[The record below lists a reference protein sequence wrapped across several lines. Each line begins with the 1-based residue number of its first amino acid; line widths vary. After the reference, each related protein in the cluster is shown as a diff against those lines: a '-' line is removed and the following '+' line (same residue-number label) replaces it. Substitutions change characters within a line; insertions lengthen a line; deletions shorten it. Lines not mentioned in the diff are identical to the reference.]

1 MENLKIDT
9 SKKKKFLMKNK
20 NSEFGMQSS
29 LRTIRKTWCLVDRFC
44 QVGRQQISWL
54 NGLDVFYSCFSNY
67 MAQKITDQRVN
78 KQKNRVGPAEK
89 KTEFF
94 DLRGKNFFN
103 KLIFDQQLAVEI
115 FSTRGKKFCF
125 FRLDQL

>member
-9 SKKKKFLMKNK
+9 SEKEFLMKNK

-67 MAQKITDQRVN
+67 MAQKITDQKVN
-78 KQKNRVGPAEK
+78 KQKNRVGPAK
-89 KTEFF
+89 KN
-94 DLRGKNFFN
+94 LNFSILGVKISLTN
-103 KLIFDQQLAVEI
+103 
-115 FSTRGKKFCF
+115 
-125 FRLDQL
+125 

>member
-1 MENLKIDT
+1 MNSAISVICINYLLLILLVLQVR
-9 SKKKKFLMKNK
+9 KKYLMKNK

-78 KQKNRVGPAEK
+78 KQKHRVGPTEK
-89 KTEFF
+89 KPE
-94 DLRGKNFFN
+94 L
-103 KLIFDQQLAVEI
+103 LILGVKI
-115 FSTRGKKFCF
+115 SLTN
-125 FRLDQL
+125 

>member
-9 SKKKKFLMKNK
+9 SEKKILMKNK

-44 QVGRQQISWL
+44 QGRQQISWL

-78 KQKNRVGPAEK
+78 KQKKTELVQLKE

-115 FSTRGKKFCF
+115 FSTRGKKGNIFWK
-125 FRLDQL
+125 FRR

>member
-1 MENLKIDT
+1 MQVQGIFLLNN
-9 SKKKKFLMKNK
+9 SKKTGGAHAPCAPPIVTSL
-20 NSEFGMQSS
+20 QSS

-78 KQKNRVGPAEK
+78 KQKHRVGPAEK
-89 KTEFF
+89 KPE
-94 DLRGKNFFN
+94 L
-103 KLIFDQQLAVEI
+103 LILGVKI
-115 FSTRGKKFCF
+115 SLTN
-125 FRLDQL
+125 